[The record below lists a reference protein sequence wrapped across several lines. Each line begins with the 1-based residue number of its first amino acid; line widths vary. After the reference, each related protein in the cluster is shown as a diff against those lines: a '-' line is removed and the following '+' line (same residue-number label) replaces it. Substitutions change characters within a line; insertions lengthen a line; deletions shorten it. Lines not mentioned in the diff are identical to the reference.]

1 MMTSDHNGRTGW
13 IAIPSV
19 PPERAAQAFV
29 AFYLAISA
37 AIAIDVLLITHNHRP
52 ETWQITSEMVFDD
65 GSQILAWA
73 LAATWPIME
82 AMRMV
87 IARIM
92 EKRTYLKGREEGI
105 EEGREE
111 GIAIG
116 EERSN
121 QRWREWVQRRD
132 QAEARGEP
140 FDEPP
145 PDISRSDSGKPA

>member
-1 MMTSDHNGRTGW
+1 MMAPERNGPTGW

-29 AFYLAISA
+29 AFYLAIAA
-37 AIAIDVLLITHNHRP
+37 AIAIDILLITNNHRP
-52 ETWQITSEMVFDD
+52 ETWQISSEMVFDD
-65 GSQILAWA
+65 GGQILAWA

-82 AMRMV
+82 AMRVV

-92 EKRTYLKGREEGI
+92 EKRTYQKGKDDANRL
-105 EEGREE
+105 
-111 GIAIG
+111 
-116 EERSN
+116 
-121 QRWREWVQRRD
+121 WREWLQRRE
-132 QAEARGEP
+132 QAEARGET

>member
-1 MMTSDHNGRTGW
+1 MMTSDQNGRTGW

-37 AIAIDVLLITHNHRP
+37 AIAIDVLLITHNHGP
-52 ETWQITSEMVFDD
+52 KTWQLTAEMVFDD
-65 GSQILAWA
+65 GGQIMAWA
-73 LAATWPIME
+73 LAATWPVME

-92 EKRTYLKGREEGI
+92 EKRTFLKGR

-121 QRWREWVQRRD
+121 RRWREWVQRRD
-132 QAEARGEP
+132 QAEARGET
-140 FDEPP
+140 FTEPM
-145 PDISRSDSGKPA
+145 PDDAGDGVSA

>member
-1 MMTSDHNGRTGW
+1 MMSPERNGRTGW

-37 AIAIDVLLITHNHRP
+37 AIAIDVLLITCNHAP
-52 ETWQITSEMVFDD
+52 KTWQLTAEMVFDD
-65 GSQILAWA
+65 GGQILAWA

-87 IARIM
+87 LASIF
-92 EKRTYLKGREEGI
+92 EKRAVNRGREEMNRI
-105 EEGREE
+105 WADWNRRR
-111 GIAIG
+111 IQA
-116 EERSN
+116 EER
-121 QRWREWVQRRD
+121 
-132 QAEARGEP
+132 GET

-145 PDISRSDSGKPA
+145 PDISRSNSGKPA